1 MKTVQYD
8 VQSDQKASRVEL
20 FVRIIWGIISMIV
33 LWILAVIAGICFI
46 LQWLY
51 ILVSGKRSTELNK
64 VIKIYVRY
72 QVGVISYLYLLTDER
87 NPILPEG

>member
-8 VQSDQKASRVEL
+8 VQSDPKASRVEL
-20 FVRIIWGIISMIV
+20 FVRIVWGLISMIV
-33 LWILAVIAGICFI
+33 LWIFGIIACICLI

-51 ILVSGKRSTELNK
+51 ILVSGKRSMELNK
-64 VIKIYVRY
+64 VIKLFVRY
-72 QVGVISYLYLLTDER
+72 QNEVISYLYLLTDER